1 MIYRRC
7 EVCLPSRQ
15 PPPHDDGGQPQPHD
29 GDYNRPRAW
38 PTWPTLHAFPVV
50 DYIVLLVDQ
59 EIISETIL
67 RFVGAHDDPLYKWSR
82 RRHWIGIG
90 CGQSCGCCR
99 SEQEEDRGMGCCL
112 PCEDLWYL
120 KGVNKST
127 RWRLSVYNGLD
138 NRWRW
143 DV

>member
-1 MIYRRC
+1 MTAEDRHR
-7 EVCLPSRQ
+7 
-15 PPPHDDGGQPQPHD
+15 PHP
-29 GDYNRPRAW
+29 W
-38 PTWPTLHAFPVV
+38 PTWPASHVFPTA

-59 EIISETIL
+59 EIPSETIL
-67 RFVGAHDDPLYKWSR
+67 QFVGAHVDPNFKWSR

-127 RWRLSVYNGLD
+127 RWRLSIYNGLAT
-138 NRWRW
+138 RWAW
-143 DV
+143 EVDASWTPSHVGLIGAS